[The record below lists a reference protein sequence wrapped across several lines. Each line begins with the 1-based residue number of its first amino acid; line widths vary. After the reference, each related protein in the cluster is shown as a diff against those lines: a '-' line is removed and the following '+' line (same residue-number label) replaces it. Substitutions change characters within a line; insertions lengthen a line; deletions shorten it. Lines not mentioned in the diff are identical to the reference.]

1 MQSYSLISTLVAA
14 FVLAFAFGM
23 IANRLKLSPL
33 VGYGYD
39 HFGFSSVYV
48 LMAGLV
54 GACLLL
60 SWTLLRK
67 DPARN
72 PSKNT
77 VAQALE
83 LPAIAQSVTRY
94 EP

>member
-1 MQSYSLISTLVAA
+1 ML
-14 FVLAFAFGM
+14 
-23 IANRLKLSPL
+23 LSPL

-67 DPARN
+67 DPVRDASQVGAGDSR
-72 PSKNT
+72 
-77 VAQALE
+77 Q
-83 LPAIAQSVTRY
+83 LPAIAPSAPRY

>member
-1 MQSYSLISTLVAA
+1 ML
-14 FVLAFAFGM
+14 
-23 IANRLKLSPL
+23 LSPL

-77 VAQALE
+77 VAEALE

>member
-1 MQSYSLISTLVAA
+1 MVAHDAERIGGHYRPGRQCYHCRPITLEPVRQPDPAPPC
-14 FVLAFAFGM
+14 
-23 IANRLKLSPL
+23 R
-33 VGYGYD
+33 
-39 HFGFSSVYV
+39 
-48 LMAGLV
+48 
-54 GACLLL
+54 ACLLL

-77 VAQALE
+77 VAEALE